1 MRTAVTLVFVSLGVG
16 LAGALAR
23 PAQKSASVIEFAVV
37 DRFKIGGEGGWD
49 CLSVDSEAHRLYVS
63 RGTHVMVVDTET
75 GKVAG
80 DIPNTPGV
88 HDIAIDVKRH
98 KGFVSCGREDSVLVF
113 DTTTLKESGRVKVG
127 KNPDIMLFD
136 SSTNQVLS
144 FNGGSSDVT
153 VVDAT
158 TNEVKGTLAMGGKP
172 EFARSDGK
180 GHVFVNLED
189 SSKIVEFDAKSLKLV
204 RSWSLAPAEGPTGL
218 AFDTKHGLLY
228 SACGNNMMAVSD
240 AKAGK
245 LLSTAKIGNGPDGAG
260 FDPALGLVFA
270 PNGSDGTVTVL
281 KCGPGSACV
290 PVQEVSTQKS
300 ARTMAVDTNTHR
312 LYLIA
317 AEFEAP
323 AAGQR
328 RGKMVPDSAVIL
340 VVGPKK

>member
-1 MRTAVTLVFVSLGVG
+1 MRTAIAFLMSFIGLG
-16 LAGALAR
+16 LAGSVRVLAQMSSTT
-23 PAQKSASVIEFAVV
+23 PQFAVV
-37 DRFKIGGEGGWD
+37 ERFKIGGDGGWD
-49 CLSVDSEAHRLYVS
+49 CLAVDSDAHRLYVS
-63 RGTHVMVVDTET
+63 RGTHIMVVDTEAGT
-75 GKVAG
+75 LVG

-88 HDIAIDVKRH
+88 HDIAIDSKHH
-98 KGFVSCGREDSVLVF
+98 KGFISCGREDSVLVF
-113 DTTTLKESGRVKVG
+113 DTATLKETVRVKVG

-136 SSTNQVLS
+136 ASTNKVFS

-153 VVDAT
+153 AVDAT

-189 SSKIVEFDAKSLKLV
+189 ASRIVEFDAKVMKLV
-204 RSWSLAPAEGPTGL
+204 RSWSLAPAEEPTGL

-260 FDPALGLVFA
+260 FDPSLGLAFA
-270 PNGSDGTVTVL
+270 PNGADGTLTVL
-281 KCGPGSACV
+281 KCGPGNTCV
-290 PVQEVSTQKS
+290 PVQEVATQKS
-300 ARTMAVDTNTHR
+300 ARTMAVDAKAHR

-317 AEFEAP
+317 ADFEAP

-340 VVGPKK
+340 VVGLKK